1 MNVCNRAA
9 KLTREQTNKYDK
21 EECDDDGYQSHQNYD
36 FAEIS
41 SFVSLFTGNGAII
54 ICQISWKCVAT
65 DDLKDAYEHFIIINS
80 FDIEKTKTFY
90 N

>member
-41 SFVSLFTGNGAII
+41 SFVSLFTGNGNEP
-54 ICQISWKCVAT
+54 
-65 DDLKDAYEHFIIINS
+65 L
-80 FDIEKTKTFY
+80 
-90 N
+90 

>member
-9 KLTREQTNKYDK
+9 KLTREQTNKCDE

-41 SFVSLFTGNGAII
+41 SFVSLFTGNGNEP
-54 ICQISWKCVAT
+54 
-65 DDLKDAYEHFIIINS
+65 L
-80 FDIEKTKTFY
+80 
-90 N
+90 